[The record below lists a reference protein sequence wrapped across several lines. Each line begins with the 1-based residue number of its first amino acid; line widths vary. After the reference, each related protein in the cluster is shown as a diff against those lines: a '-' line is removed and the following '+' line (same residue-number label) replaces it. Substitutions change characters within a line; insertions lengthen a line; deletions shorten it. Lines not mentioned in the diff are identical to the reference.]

1 MKKRLNLDIKYYN
14 MAQVIDKQITDYLPL
29 LSKEEKKTILDYIKS
44 YVRIKEQPERIN
56 IEQYNKEIDEAME
69 EVKRGDVYTHEEVV
83 KMSKKW

>member
-1 MKKRLNLDIKYYN
+1 

-56 IEQYNKEIDEAME
+56 IEQYNKEIDEAMARIDKGEYTTQE
-69 EVKRGDVYTHEEVV
+69 ELIKE
-83 KMSKKW
+83 SKSW